1 LIAAC
6 RLAPLWQLSQ
16 IRLGHNGENAMF
28 EKMPEFMGETLRSRR
43 AGLGRIV
50 FYQLSNPFDWSPITV
65 KSSAFGAESA
75 IPIQY
80 TADGA
85 GLSPPLQWTY
95 APEKTQSMMIIVEDA
110 DSATP
115 QPLVHAIVVNLEA
128 ADTHIP
134 EGALNSPDHPGVG
147 LQAGRNSY
155 LMRAWLPPDPPPSH
169 GIHRYVFQVFAL
181 EGGAEFSASP
191 GRHEVINAIANRAI
205 AAGYLVGTYE
215 RGRREPVESE
225 GQVDMAITSGATL
238 V

>member
-1 LIAAC
+1 
-6 RLAPLWQLSQ
+6 
-16 IRLGHNGENAMF
+16 MF
-28 EKMPEFMGETLRSRR
+28 EKMPDSIGEALRRQR

-65 KSSAFGAESA
+65 KSSAFGAERA

-85 GLSPPLQWTY
+85 GMSPPLEWTR
-95 APEKTQSMMIIVEDA
+95 APEKAQSMVVIVEDA
-110 DSATP
+110 DSPTP

-134 EGALNSPDHPGVG
+134 EGALNSPDHLGVG

-155 LMRAWLPPDPPPSH
+155 LMRAWLPPDPPPGH
-169 GIHRYVFQVFAL
+169 GVHRYVFQVFAL
-181 EGGAEFSASP
+181 DAGAEFSASP
-191 GRHEVINAIANRAI
+191 GRHEVINAIANRAV

-215 RGRREPVESE
+215 RARREPVESE
-225 GQVDMAITSGATL
+225 GQIDMAITGGATL

>member
-1 LIAAC
+1 
-6 RLAPLWQLSQ
+6 
-16 IRLGHNGENAMF
+16 MF
-28 EKMPEFMGETLRSRR
+28 EKMPDSIGEALRHQR

-50 FYQLSNPFDWSPITV
+50 FYQLSNPFDWSPLTV

-75 IPIQY
+75 IPVQY

-85 GLSPPLQWTY
+85 GLSPPLEWTR
-95 APEKTQSMMIIVEDA
+95 APEKAQSMVLIVEDA
-110 DSATP
+110 DSPTP

-134 EGALNSPDHPGVG
+134 QGALNSPDHPGVG

-155 LMRAWLPPDPPPSH
+155 LMRAWLPPDPPPGH

-181 EGGAEFSASP
+181 DGGGAEFSASP
-191 GRHEVINAIANRAI
+191 GRHEVVNAIANRAV
-205 AAGYLVGTYE
+205 AAGYVVGTYE
-215 RGRREPVESE
+215 RARREPVESE
-225 GQVDMAITSGATL
+225 GQVDMAITGGATL